1 MIPKPLTNF
10 SWFDQE
16 CEDVI
21 IAVTDKTTMTFN
33 LEEFSELYKI
43 ISDTRDN
50 LLKLPEI
57 SIGSYEKNGEEFDEL
72 IYIPDVEDYN

>member
-57 SIGSYEKNGEEFDEL
+57 SIL
-72 IYIPDVEDYN
+72 YIPIILTASIIIEIT